1 MQGLQVFIRTVDAL
15 NEWLGRLIAWLTLGC
30 VLATFGVAVMRYQ
43 FSIGRPW
50 AEELYVWLHAFVFM
64 AGAGYTFVQHGH
76 VRVDIFYGSMSLRRR
91 AWIDLLGTLFFILGV
106 IGILIPVMPQVVFF
120 VLSLVFFSM
129 AFPSL
134 RRRLRRFRRRH
145 PKLDRAFTKWRERG
159 RKKRLA
165 LIRKAKK
172 LRHEFEERFDETAGR
187 RSRR

>member
-1 MQGLQVFIRTVDAL
+1 MTRPGRAATPEHSRTPVHK
-15 NEWLGRLIAWLTLGC
+15 R
-30 VLATFGVAVMRYQ
+30 R
-43 FSIGRPW
+43 
-50 AEELYVWLHAFVFM
+50 
-64 AGAGYTFVQHGH
+64 
-76 VRVDIFYGSMSLRRR
+76 VRNI
-91 AWIDLLGTLFFILGV
+91 LLGTLFFILGV